1 MQLWK
6 KNFLVSFFM
15 FLMIVNLSLLLL
27 LNTGFKKD
35 LENRIS
41 NSLRNVQQL
50 EYTLKWLADTEN
62 MPEQLRYIGHSYYN
76 SDIYIDLGTNEKTF
90 VSYLPEGVEFSGNTD
105 IVTYRNEK
113 YTVICK
119 ETDTNISIVYMEKIQ
134 DLYQSQNRKR
144 LIFFMTGLLSA
155 AAVGGLLYLT
165 MKKIY
170 MPVNNIAHELRNSL
184 TVLQGYGQYI
194 QLGNITEEDRFFAA
208 EQIMKETR
216 CLKETSDRL
225 LVMGNLRDGTI
236 KYTKIDMPR
245 LLSELNDLY
254 PIIIVENHTDTI
266 EGDPS
271 LIRCLLKNLIS
282 NAVNAGEHVTV
293 TASSNCIVIWNDGK
307 YIDHDKLKYLTRNHE
322 YPRASAER
330 NGYGIGLCYEI
341 VKLHGWRL
349 RYESSAVK
357 GTTVTIKL

>member
-35 LENRIS
+35 LENRMN

-50 EYTLKWLADTEN
+50 EYTLKWLADTES
-62 MPEQLRYIGHSYYN
+62 MSEQLRYIGHSYYK
-76 SDIYIDLGTNEKTF
+76 SDIFIDLSTNEKTF
-90 VSYLPEGVEFSGNTD
+90 VSYLPEGVEFSGNMD

-113 YTVICK
+113 YAVICK
-119 ETDTNISIVYMEKIQ
+119 ETDTDIYIIYMEKIQ
-134 DLYQSQNRKR
+134 DLYQSQHRKR

-155 AAVGGLLYLT
+155 AAVGGLLYFT

-194 QLGNITEEDRFFAA
+194 QMGNITEEDRFFAA

-216 CLKETSDRL
+216 CLKETADRL

-236 KYTKIDMPR
+236 KYIKIDIPG
-245 LLSELNDLY
+245 LLSELKNLY
-254 PIIIVENHTDTI
+254 PRIIVENHLNTLD
-266 EGDPS
+266 GDPS

-293 TASSNCIVIWNDGK
+293 TASLDYIVIWNDGK
-307 YIDHDKLKYLTRNHE
+307 YITSDKLGYLNRNHE

-341 VKLHGWRL
+341 VKLHGWKM
-349 RYESSAVK
+349 RYESSARE
-357 GTTVTIKL
+357 GTTVTIKF